1 MSWASAKDLAGLP
14 GMPGTRRGVLDR
26 ASREGWPSRSE
37 ATRGGYVVRYRI
49 DALPDATRSALALG
63 RAANDDGLAQP
74 VGVTAAGAAGRQLDA
89 LRKATDRAAGTA
101 ATAAV
106 TGERARER
114 DDKLRLL
121 VAFRRFWD
129 TFGGALCPALQAF
142 VDHYNDERVEVP
154 DSVRQRWPR
163 IRRWHAVRDWWQ
175 ALDRKGGA
183 GLVRAPSSRA
193 GKSEVLEGVLGQF
206 VLATLHEKPHLN
218 GKALHRLAEKAIAAG
233 LLQVERLPSLRSF
246 QYAISDSK
254 RGWKKTNAQLFAA
267 ITNPDKWRSH
277 FMSAAG
283 SRSDGVQLNDLWE
296 MDGTKADL
304 LLADGKRWTLTVVVD
319 VGSRDALIR
328 LSPTARAAVVMGLTR
343 RAMAEWGKPRTLKTD
358 NGSDYTAEQYELGLT
373 QIDPDMHVLCDPYQ
387 PQQKPHVE
395 RFIGTLLHDLFELL
409 PGFIGHS
416 VAERK
421 DIEARRSFA
430 ERMQKGS
437 PDGGPVELRLSPDQ
451 LLAIL
456 ENWLADYRNR
466 EHAGLGGKT
475 PNQVRA
481 EFSGTIYRI
490 DERALDIFLAPAG
503 KAGMASVQKK
513 GIRIDNGW
521 FNCAEIGGLEG
532 QQVQVRQT
540 EEDLGVCYVFDL
552 AGRYV
557 GTAVNHAAKG
567 VSSAEVAAQR
577 REHQKRF
584 LSEQKAA
591 LKAHVKAV
599 KPQQLVMEILT
610 RKTEEA
616 VDAAT
621 NVTRLVREAEHTNE
635 AIESVSASVYER
647 TPNQLSAA
655 QTETLTR
662 IESGQAA
669 APARAPVLRLDT
681 PNARYSAWLR
691 LQQRMQAGEAI
702 EPRDLKWADGYATS
716 AECKA
721 MQRLHQGTDPLAA
734 EAGG

>member
-1 MSWASAKDLAGLP
+1 MTWATAKDLAGLP
-14 GMPGTRRGVLDR
+14 GMPSAERSVRRI
-26 ASREGWPSRSE
+26 AEREGWPASRE
-37 ATRGGYVVRYRI
+37 ATRGGYVVRYRV
-49 DALPDATRSALALG
+49 DALPDATRTALALG
-63 RAANDDGLAQP
+63 QAANDDRPAQP
-74 VGVTAAGAAGRQLDA
+74 VGLATASAAGQQLGA

-106 TGERARER
+106 TGARARER

-142 VDHYNDERVEVP
+142 VNLYNDGRVEVP
-154 DSVRQRWPR
+154 ATVRERWPR
-163 IRRWHAVRDWWQ
+163 IARWKTVREWWHA
-175 ALDRKGGA
+175 LDNKGGS
-183 GLVRAPSSRA
+183 GLTRAENWRA
-193 GKSEVLEGVLGQF
+193 GQFEALEGALGQF
-206 VLATLHEKPHLN
+206 VLATLHEKPHL
-218 GKALHRLAEKAIAAG
+218 GGSQLHRLAEKAIAAG
-233 LLQVERLPSLRSF
+233 LLQIDGTLPSVWSF
-246 QYAISDSK
+246 RRALVHWK
-254 RGWKKTNAQLFAA
+254 RENKQLFAA
-267 ITNPDKWRSH
+267 ITNPDKWRSQYL
-277 FMSAAG
+277 SAAG
-283 SRSDGVQLNDLWE
+283 SRSEGVQLNDLWE
-296 MDGTKADL
+296 MDGTKTDL
-304 LLADGKRWTLTVVVD
+304 LLADGRRWTLTAVID
-319 VGSRDALIR
+319 VGTRDLLIR

-343 RAMAEWGKPRTLKTD
+343 RAMVEWGKPRTLKTD
-358 NGSDYTAEQYELGLT
+358 NGSDYVAEQYELGLT
-373 QIDPDMHVLCDPYQ
+373 QIDPAMHVLCDPYQ
-387 PQQKPHVE
+387 PQEKPHIE
-395 RFIGTLLHDLFELL
+395 RAIGTLLHDLFELL
-409 PGFIGHS
+409 PGFVGHN

-437 PDGGPVELRLSPDQ
+437 PDGGPVELRLQPEQ
-451 LLAIL
+451 LTAII

-481 EFSGTIYRI
+481 EFSGTVYRI

-503 KAGMASVQKK
+503 KSGMATVQKK

-557 GTAVNHAAKG
+557 GTAINHAAKG

-577 REHQKRF
+577 REHQQRF
-584 LSEQKAA
+584 ISEQKAA

-610 RKTEEA
+610 RKTDQA
-616 VDAAT
+616 VDAAS
-621 NVTRLVREAEHTNE
+621 NVTRLVREATHTNE
-635 AIESVSASVYER
+635 AIESVATKVDER
-647 TPNQLSAA
+647 SLTRLSTA
-655 QTETLTR
+655 QTETLAR
-662 IESGQAA
+662 IESGQAS
-669 APARAPVLRLDT
+669 APVRAPVLRLDT

-702 EPRDLKWADGYATS
+702 EPRDLKWADGYAAC

>member
-1 MSWASAKDLAGLP
+1 MSWATAKDLAGLP
-14 GMPGTRRGVLDR
+14 QMPEAERSVRRL
-26 ASREGWPSRSE
+26 ATREGWPSQRE
-37 ATRGGYVVRYRI
+37 PVRGGWLTRYRV
-49 DALPDATRSALALG
+49 DALPAETRAALAL
-63 RAANDDGLAQP
+63 RTAANDDRPAQP
-74 VGVTAAGAAGRQLDA
+74 VGLIAAGAAGRELDM

-101 ATAAV
+101 ATAAA
-106 TGERARER
+106 TGERAKER

-129 TFGGALCPALQAF
+129 SYGGALSPALQAF
-142 VDHYNDERVEVP
+142 CEHFNDGRIEVP
-154 DSVRQRWPR
+154 ESVHARWPR
-163 IRRWHAVRDWWQ
+163 IGRWETVRDWWN

-183 GLVRAPSSRA
+183 GITRCAPHNA
-193 GKSEVLEGVLGQF
+193 GQF
-206 VLATLHEKPHLN
+206 KALDGALRPFVLSYLHEMPHLG
-218 GKALHRLAEKAIAAG
+218 GKQLHRLAEKAIAAG
-233 LLQVERLPSLRSF
+233 ALQIECSLPSARAF
-246 QYAISDSK
+246 QRAFVHWK
-254 RGWKKTNAQLFAA
+254 RENRQLFTA
-267 ITNPDKWRSH
+267 ITNPDKHRSH
-277 FMSAAG
+277 FMAAAG
-283 SRSDGVQLNDLWE
+283 SRSEGIGPNDLWE

-304 LLADGKRWTLTVVVD
+304 LLADGRRWTLTAVID
-319 VGSRDALIR
+319 VGSRRGMLR

-343 RAMAEWGKPRTLKTD
+343 RAMVEWGKPRRLKTD

-373 QIDPDMHVLCDPYQ
+373 QIDAEMHVLCDPYQ

-430 ERMQKGS
+430 ERMQRGS
-437 PDGGPVELRLSPDQ
+437 ADGGPVELRLQPEQ
-451 LLAIL
+451 LQAIL
-456 ENWLADYRNR
+456 ENWLADYHGR
-466 EHAGLGGKT
+466 EHGGLEGKS
-475 PNQVRA
+475 PNQVIA
-481 EFSGTIYRI
+481 DWSGTVYRI

-503 KAGMASVQKK
+503 KAGMATVQKK

-540 EEDLGVCYVFDL
+540 EEDLGICYVFDL

-557 GTAVNHAAKG
+557 GMAVNHAAKG
-567 VSSAEVAAQR
+567 VSAAEVAAQR

-584 LSEQKAA
+584 LAEQKAA
-591 LKAHVKAV
+591 LKEHVKAV

-610 RKTEEA
+610 RKTEAA
-616 VDAAT
+616 VDASS
-621 NVTRLVREAEHTNE
+621 NVTRLVREAAHTND
-635 AIESVSASVYER
+635 AIDSVIAAPNDRSA
-647 TPNQLSAA
+647 PQLTAAAA
-655 QTETLTR
+655 QTLARMDAGE
-662 IESGQAA
+662 
-669 APARAPVLRLDT
+669 APARAPVLRLDS

-702 EPRDLKWADGYATS
+702 EPRDLKWADGYAAS
-716 AECKA
+716 AECRA
-721 MQRLHQGTDPLAA
+721 MQRLHQGTDPFAA

>member
-1 MSWASAKDLAGLP
+1 MTWATAKDLAGLP
-14 GMPGTRRGVLDR
+14 GMPGAERSVRRI
-26 ASREGWPSRSE
+26 AEREGWPATRE

-49 DALPDATRSALALG
+49 DALPDETRTALALG
-63 RAANDDGLAQP
+63 HAANDDRPAQP
-74 VGVTAAGAAGRQLDA
+74 VGLATAGAAGQQLGA
-89 LRKATDRAAGTA
+89 LRRATDRAAGTA

-106 TGERARER
+106 TGARARER

-129 TFGGALCPALQAF
+129 RFGGALCPALQAF
-142 VDHYNDERVEVP
+142 VDHYNDERVEVAE
-154 DSVRQRWPR
+154 SVRQRWPQ
-163 IRRWHAVRDWWQ
+163 IRRWHTVRDWWH
-175 ALDRKGGA
+175 ALDRNGGA
-183 GLVRAPSSRA
+183 GLVRPASARA
-193 GKSEVLEGVLGQF
+193 GKSEVLEGTLGQF

-233 LLQVERLPSLRSF
+233 LLQVDHLPSLRSF

-254 RGWKKTNAQLFAA
+254 RGWKRTNAQLFTA
-267 ITNPDKWRSH
+267 ITNPDKWRSQ

-283 SRSDGVQLNDLWE
+283 SRSEGVQLNDLWE

-304 LLADGKRWTLTVVVD
+304 LLADGKRWTLTAVID
-319 VGSRDALIR
+319 VGTRDMLIR

-373 QIDPDMHVLCDPYQ
+373 QIDPAMHVLCDPYQ
-387 PQQKPHVE
+387 PQQKPHIE
-395 RFIGTLLHDLFELL
+395 RGIGTLLHDLFELL

-437 PDGGPVELRLSPDQ
+437 PDGGPVELRLSPEQ
-451 LLAIL
+451 LTAIL
-456 ENWLADYRNR
+456 ENWLAEYRNR
-466 EHAGLGGKT
+466 PHAGLGGKT
-475 PNQVRA
+475 PNQMRA
-481 EFSGTIYRI
+481 EFSGTVYRI

-540 EEDLGVCYVFDL
+540 EEDLGVCFVFDL

-616 VDAAT
+616 VDAAG
-621 NVTRLVREAEHTNE
+621 NVTRLVREARHTND
-635 AIESVSASVYER
+635 AIESVAAKVDER
-647 TPNQLSAA
+647 SLTQLNTA
-655 QTETLTR
+655 QAETLAR
-662 IESGQAA
+662 MDAGQAA
-669 APARAPVLRLDT
+669 APVRAPVLRLDT

-691 LQQRMQAGEAI
+691 LQQRMQGGEAI
-702 EPRDLKWADGYATS
+702 APRDLKWADGYATS

>member
-1 MSWASAKDLAGLP
+1 MSWATAKDLAGLP
-14 GMPGTRRGVLDR
+14 GMPSAERSVRRI
-26 ASREGWPSRSE
+26 AEREGWPASRE

-49 DALPDATRSALALG
+49 DALPDETRTALALG
-63 RAANDDGLAQP
+63 QAANDDGPAQP
-74 VGVTAAGAAGRQLDA
+74 VGLATAGAAGQQLDA

-106 TGERARER
+106 TGARARER

-121 VAFRRFWD
+121 VVFRRFWD

-154 DSVRQRWPR
+154 ETVRQRWPR
-163 IRRWHAVRDWWQ
+163 IARWKTVREWWH
-175 ALDRKGGA
+175 ALDRKGGS
-183 GLVRAPSSRA
+183 GLTRAESWRA
-193 GKSEVLEGVLGQF
+193 GQFEALEGALGQF
-206 VLATLHEKPHLN
+206 VLATMHEKPHL
-218 GKALHRLAEKAIAAG
+218 GGSQLHRLAEKAIAAG
-233 LLQVERLPSLRSF
+233 LLQIDGALPSVWSF
-246 QYAISDSK
+246 RRALVHWK
-254 RGWKKTNAQLFAA
+254 RENKQLFAA

-283 SRSDGVQLNDLWE
+283 SRSDGVKLNDLWE
-296 MDGTKADL
+296 MDGTKTDL

-343 RAMAEWGKPRTLKTD
+343 RAFAEWGKPRTLKTD

-409 PGFIGHS
+409 PGFVGHN

-437 PDGGPVELRLSPDQ
+437 NDGGPVELRLQPEQ
-451 LLAIL
+451 LTAIL

-475 PNQVRA
+475 PNQMRA
-481 EFSGTIYRI
+481 EFSGTVYRI

-503 KAGMASVQKK
+503 KAGMATVQKK

-540 EEDLGVCYVFDL
+540 EEDLGVCFVFDL

-557 GTAVNHAAKG
+557 GTALNHAAKG

-577 REHQKRF
+577 REHQQRF
-584 LSEQKAA
+584 ISEQKAA

-610 RKTEEA
+610 RKTDQA
-616 VDAAT
+616 VDAAS
-621 NVTRLVREAEHTNE
+621 NVTRLVREATHTNE
-635 AIESVSASVYER
+635 AIESVASKVDER
-647 TPNQLSAA
+647 SLTQLSTA
-655 QTETLTR
+655 QSETLAR
-662 IESGQAA
+662 IESGQAS
-669 APARAPVLRLDT
+669 APVRAPVLRLDT

-702 EPRDLKWADGYATS
+702 EPRDLKWADGYAAS

>member
-1 MSWASAKDLAGLP
+1 MTWATAKDLAGLP
-14 GMPGTRRGVLDR
+14 FMPGTDRSVRRL
-26 ASREGWPSRSE
+26 AEREGWPSRRY
-37 ATRGGYVVRYRI
+37 AVQGGYVLRYRV
-49 DALPDATRSALALG
+49 DALPDATRTALAVRG
-63 RAANDDGLAQP
+63 AANDDAPAQP
-74 VGVTAAGAAGRQLDA
+74 VGVVAATAAGRQIDELC
-89 LRKATDRAAGTA
+89 RVTDRAAGTA

-129 TFGGALCPALQAF
+129 VYGGALSPALQAF
-142 VDHYNDERVEVP
+142 RDHYNGGRVEVP
-154 DSVRQRWPR
+154 ASVRGRWPR
-163 IRRWHAVRDWWQ
+163 LGRWETVRDWWH
-175 ALDRKGGA
+175 ALDRQGGA
-183 GLVRAPSSRA
+183 GLTRAAAHNA
-193 GKSEVLEGVLGQF
+193 GRSAVFDGALGQF
-206 VLATLHEKPHLN
+206 VLATLHEKPHLS
-218 GKALHRLAEKAIAAG
+218 GQALHRLAAKTLAAG
-233 LLQVERLPSLRSF
+233 LLQIEGDLPSLRSF
-246 QYAISDSK
+246 QRAVPRWK
-254 RGWKKTNAQLFAA
+254 RDNKQLFTA

-277 FMSAAG
+277 YLAAAG
-283 SRSDGVQLNDLWE
+283 SRSEGIGLNDLWE

-304 LLADGKRWTLTVVVD
+304 LLADGRRWTLTVMVD
-319 VGSRDALIR
+319 VGTRDALVR

-343 RAMAEWGKPRTLKTD
+343 RALVEWGKPKVLKTD

-430 ERMQKGS
+430 ERMQRGS
-437 PDGGPVELRLSPDQ
+437 PDGGPVELRLQPEQ
-451 LLAIL
+451 LQAIL
-456 ENWLADYRNR
+456 EHWLEDYRNR

-475 PNQVRA
+475 PNQMRA
-481 EFSGTIYRI
+481 EFSGTVYRI

-503 KAGMASVQKK
+503 KAGMAAVQKK
-513 GIRIDNGW
+513 GIRIDHGW

-557 GTAVNHAAKG
+557 GTAINHAARG
-567 VSSAEVAAQR
+567 VSAAEVADER

-584 LSEQKAA
+584 LAEQKAA
-591 LKAHVKAV
+591 LREHVKAV
-599 KPQQLVMEILT
+599 KPNQLVMEVLT
-610 RKTEEA
+610 RKTAAA
-616 VDAAT
+616 VDAAL
-621 NVTRLVREAEHTNE
+621 NVTRLVREAAHVNDAIASVTAPNE
-635 AIESVSASVYER
+635 RSAS
-647 TPNQLSAA
+647 QLSAA
-655 QTETLTR
+655 QIETLAR
-662 IESGQAA
+662 IEAGQE
-669 APARAPVLRLDT
+669 PVRAPVLRLDT

-691 LQQRMQAGEAI
+691 LQARMAAGEAV
-702 EPRDLKWADGYATS
+702 EPRDIRWADGYAAS

-721 MQRLHQGTDPLAA
+721 MQRLHQGSDPLAVNWDVQ
-734 EAGG
+734 AGG

>member
-1 MSWASAKDLAGLP
+1 MTWASAKDLAGLP
-14 GMPGTRRGVLDR
+14 GMPSSRFRVQEMAR
-26 ASREGWPSRSE
+26 REGWPSRTE
-37 ATRGGYVVRYRI
+37 TARGGRVAYYAI
-49 DALPDATRSALALG
+49 AALPDETRTALALG
-63 RAANDDGLAQP
+63 RAANDDGPAQP
-74 VGVTAAGAAGRQLDA
+74 VGLVAAGAAGRQLDA

-101 ATAAV
+101 ATAVV
-106 TGERARER
+106 TGQRARER

-129 TFGGALCPALQAF
+129 AFGGALCPALQAF
-142 VDHYNDERVEVP
+142 VEHYNDERVEVP
-154 DSVRQRWPR
+154 ASVRQRWPR
-163 IRRWHAVRDWWQ
+163 IARWKTVREWWH
-175 ALDRKGGA
+175 ALDRKGGS
-183 GLVRAPSSRA
+183 GLTRAENWRA
-193 GKSEVLEGVLGQF
+193 GQFEALEGVLGQF
-206 VLATLHEKPHLN
+206 VLATLHEKPHL
-218 GKALHRLAEKAIAAG
+218 GGSQLHRLAEKAVAAG
-233 LLQVERLPSLRSF
+233 LLSIDGVLPSVWSF
-246 QYAISDSK
+246 RRALTHWK
-254 RGWKKTNAQLFAA
+254 RENKQLFAA

-283 SRSDGVQLNDLWE
+283 SRSEGVQLNDLWE

-304 LLADGKRWTLTVVVD
+304 LLADGKRWSLTVVVD
-319 VGSRDALIR
+319 VGSRDALVR

-409 PGFIGHS
+409 PGFIGHN

-430 ERMQKGS
+430 ERMQKGTQ
-437 PDGGPVELRLSPDQ
+437 DGGPVELRLSPDQ

-466 EHAGLGGKT
+466 QHAGLAGKT

-503 KAGMASVQKK
+503 KAGMATVQKK
-513 GIRIDNGW
+513 GIEIQRGW
-521 FNCAEIGGLEG
+521 FNCAELGGLEG

-557 GTAVNHAAKG
+557 GTAINHAAKG

-584 LSEQKAA
+584 LAEQKAA
-591 LKAHVKAV
+591 LKAHVKSV

-610 RKTEEA
+610 RKTDQA
-616 VDAAT
+616 VDTST
-621 NVTRLVREAEHTNE
+621 NVTRLVREAAHTND

-655 QTETLTR
+655 QAETLTR
-662 IESGQAA
+662 LESGQAV